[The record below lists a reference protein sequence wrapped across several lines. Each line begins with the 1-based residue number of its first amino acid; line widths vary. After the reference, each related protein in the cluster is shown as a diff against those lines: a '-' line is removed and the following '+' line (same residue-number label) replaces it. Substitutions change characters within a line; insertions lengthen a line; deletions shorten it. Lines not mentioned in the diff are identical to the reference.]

1 MVLVYPLAELYR
13 LAGARLSARA
23 TRSGRYQVQW
33 PRSFIVAGTSSART
47 CVASSRDGHREA
59 DAELLQADEAPERET
74 REGGD
79 HDQRRGGDDAPGVF
93 ETEGDAVLVFVR
105 AVSLLAHAPWGMPV
119 GRAGHLAVHREAEE
133 DREQEDRDPAVDL
146 GRAIEAEQRV
156 APAVLEG
163 QHEHSAVMRA
173 GS

>member
-23 TRSGRYQVQW
+23 TRGQVPGPVAEKLHRGREEQRPHVRGVE
-33 PRSFIVAGTSSART
+33 P
-47 CVASSRDGHREA
+47 DGHREA